1 MQLTLKITSRFVD
14 TDLQSPRRIKED
26 RVTNAE
32 TYLETVTTAFALDNN
47 GRLSL
52 RYAGELNNSRES
64 SQELHIN
71 DFAIEIE
78 T

>member
-32 TYLETVTTAFALDNN
+32 TYLETVTAFALDNN